1 MRAIKFAL
9 TIVFAVAGLVLLADQ
24 KPAAMGRKARLL
36 SGTVQGGVAAVTG
49 ASVTLYAAG
58 TAYGSNATTLGSAT
72 ADSNGNFTV
81 KYTPPAPPAV
91 LYVLALGGNAGSGSN
106 AAIGLMGVAGRS
118 NALPA
123 SVTINELTTVAAEW
137 ALAKFTDATGQI
149 LGAPSSNATGFANAV
164 NQMQGNLADISTG
177 AAASFWASY
186 GANEANCTGGSPPV
200 NCDGL
205 ERMDTL
211 SNILAACVESSG
223 PSSSACSTLL
233 SETGGGSTTLQAAHF
248 MATNLT
254 ASITDLF
261 VLQSGSPPFIPD
273 LSAAPG
279 HWVIGLNFVPSGAS
293 FHEPVGVAIDAGGN
307 VWAANYLGD
316 SVTELSSSGGLAGN
330 FAPSGANFN
339 GPGFLA
345 IDAGGNV
352 WVTNPGNPRGSG
364 NSVTELTSGG
374 GLVGNFAPS
383 GANFQDPLGV
393 AIDAGGNVWVASNG
407 GNSVTELSS
416 SGGLVANFA
425 PIGPNFG
432 GPHQVAIDAGDK
444 AWVTNFFGD
453 SVTELS
459 SSGGLVGNFA
469 PSGANFN
476 RPYQVAID
484 SGGNVWVANNGG
496 NSVTELNSSG
506 GLVGNF
512 APSGANFKNPVGVAT
527 DAGGNVWVANAGG
540 DSVSELVG
548 LAKPVL
554 TPLVACLK
562 QSPPHAVCLP

>member
-307 VWAANYLGD
+307 VWAAN
-316 SVTELSSSGGLAGN
+316 
-330 FAPSGANFN
+330 
-339 GPGFLA
+339 
-345 IDAGGNV
+345 
-352 WVTNPGNPRGSG
+352 PGNPRGSG

>member
-137 ALAKFTDATGQI
+137 ALAKFT
-149 LGAPSSNATGFANAV
+149 
-164 NQMQGNLADISTG
+164 
-177 AAASFWASY
+177 
-186 GANEANCTGGSPPV
+186 GGSPPV

-307 VWAANYLGD
+307 V
-316 SVTELSSSGGLAGN
+316 
-330 FAPSGANFN
+330 
-339 GPGFLA
+339 
-345 IDAGGNV
+345 
-352 WVTNPGNPRGSG
+352 
-364 NSVTELTSGG
+364 
-374 GLVGNFAPS
+374 
-383 GANFQDPLGV
+383 
-393 AIDAGGNVWVASNG
+393 
-407 GNSVTELSS
+407 
-416 SGGLVANFA
+416 
-425 PIGPNFG
+425 
-432 GPHQVAIDAGDK
+432 
-444 AWVTNFFGD
+444 
-453 SVTELS
+453 
-459 SSGGLVGNFA
+459 
-469 PSGANFN
+469 
-476 RPYQVAID
+476 
-484 SGGNVWVANNGG
+484 
-496 NSVTELNSSG
+496 
-506 GLVGNF
+506 
-512 APSGANFKNPVGVAT
+512 
-527 DAGGNVWVANAGG
+527 
-540 DSVSELVG
+540 
-548 LAKPVL
+548 
-554 TPLVACLK
+554 
-562 QSPPHAVCLP
+562 